1 MATIH
6 WIGQFGN
13 WTTTSDWN
21 PNQVPGP
28 SDDAVIDAAGG
39 YTVTINTPI
48 TVNSIAV
55 NNGSVTL
62 TVNDPGQTDTVTA
75 GLSDSGA
82 LLVDN
87 GNGQGGTT
95 LNIGGTLS
103 SGNFGLVQ
111 IGNSTLG
118 AATSVSA
125 AAFTQPTNAT
135 LNIIG
140 SASKQ
145 ATFDITGPAGFG
157 TAGALD
163 GRIFLGGDALLEFG
177 SGQIT
182 TIANSNGN
190 PLTLDGPGARIA
202 DATGSA
208 LTGLTSIAGALVLDN
223 GASIAP
229 SGNLSVTGELHVDD
243 RNGQGGT
250 SLPIGGTLSLGSFAF
265 VQIGNS
271 NLSVPATVSAA
282 SMGSVATNATLNI
295 IGSAGTQAT
304 LSIAGPA
311 GFGTAGTID
320 GRVFLGGDAL
330 LEFGSG
336 QITTIANSNGNPL
349 TLDGPGARIADASD
363 TTSNS
368 ALTGLASIAGSLVL
382 DNGAIIAPSGNLSVS
397 GELHVDDS
405 GGQGGTT
412 LPITGTLT
420 NSGFIQIGNNS
431 LSATTN
437 LIASAV
443 SNTGTINLIGSA
455 TKQAT
460 LSITSAPAI
469 LTGGTINLSGDAAL
483 LYGSGQIADIA
494 SGRLSLSG
502 SQAHVAD
509 ASDPTHNSALAGL
522 GYLAGELDLQYGQT
536 LAVNDALLV
545 SGTLSVDTANAAG
558 GSSVTIA
565 GILSNTGTV
574 NIGTNGG
581 GGNLSSSTSVSA
593 AGLNNLGTI
602 NIEGNTAAN
611 ATARATL
618 NIAAAAPM
626 AWTGTAN
633 LTGDALLEFASGGIG
648 SIGSG
653 AQINF
658 SGAQARVADSGTP
671 DTSSALTGLSNVV
684 GELGL
689 ASGASLA
696 LGGSLAVS
704 GTLNLDFARLQSG
717 RRRPEHRRRPRQFR
731 HGQRGYLGRGGRR
744 YAHPHRRAGEQRH
757 DQHRHGRRQPERADH
772 GERCRPEQ
780 YRHNQHRGQ
789 HRRQYERAGD
799 AEHCRRGAGHVD
811 RNRQPHRRCPHRVRQ
826 RGDHEHRQRGSA
838 RPLRH
843 QGAGSR

>member
-229 SGNLSVTGELHVDD
+229 SGGSSVTFKLHVDD

-320 GRVFLGGDAL
+320 GR
-330 LEFGSG
+330 
-336 QITTIANSNGNPL
+336 
-349 TLDGPGARIADASD
+349 AS
-363 TTSNS
+363 SS
-368 ALTGLASIAGSLVL
+368 AAMHCSSSAAVRS
-382 DNGAIIAPSGNLSVS
+382 PR
-397 GELHVDDS
+397 
-405 GGQGGTT
+405 
-412 LPITGTLT
+412 LPI
-420 NSGFIQIGNNS
+420 
-431 LSATTN
+431 
-437 LIASAV
+437 
-443 SNTGTINLIGSA
+443 
-455 TKQAT
+455 
-460 LSITSAPAI
+460 
-469 LTGGTINLSGDAAL
+469 
-483 LYGSGQIADIA
+483 
-494 SGRLSLSG
+494 
-502 SQAHVAD
+502 
-509 ASDPTHNSALAGL
+509 
-522 GYLAGELDLQYGQT
+522 QT
-536 LAVNDALLV
+536 V
-545 SGTLSVDTANAAG
+545 
-558 GSSVTIA
+558 I
-565 GILSNTGTV
+565 
-574 NIGTNGG
+574 
-581 GGNLSSSTSVSA
+581 
-593 AGLNNLGTI
+593 
-602 NIEGNTAAN
+602 
-611 ATARATL
+611 R
-618 NIAAAAPM
+618 
-626 AWTGTAN
+626 
-633 LTGDALLEFASGGIG
+633 
-648 SIGSG
+648 
-653 AQINF
+653 
-658 SGAQARVADSGTP
+658 
-671 DTSSALTGLSNVV
+671 
-684 GELGL
+684 
-689 ASGASLA
+689 
-696 LGGSLAVS
+696 
-704 GTLNLDFARLQSG
+704 
-717 RRRPEHRRRPRQFR
+717 
-731 HGQRGYLGRGGRR
+731 
-744 YAHPHRRAGEQRH
+744 
-757 DQHRHGRRQPERADH
+757 
-772 GERCRPEQ
+772 
-780 YRHNQHRGQ
+780 
-789 HRRQYERAGD
+789 
-799 AEHCRRGAGHVD
+799 
-811 RNRQPHRRCPHRVRQ
+811 
-826 RGDHEHRQRGSA
+826 
-838 RPLRH
+838 
-843 QGAGSR
+843 